1 VNVSKDTSYEFYM
14 PSSSPYKKTTSSKR
28 EREKIASWAVDEVGR
43 QEISIFHKDSLLSSN
58 IIVSKLVRKDEIRYV
73 AVQLF
78 QIGPTK

>member
-1 VNVSKDTSYEFYM
+1 MNFICPPHLRTRRQRRL
-14 PSSSPYKKTTSSKR
+14 R